1 MNKFRGIGKTAIL
14 AAAILIALTAV
25 RGVFATPSKEG
36 AYGMAL
42 VDFRVDKKSAAQ
54 NEEFTVSC
62 KVKNM
67 SLAQG
72 LSGGQ
77 FGAAFVDNNG
87 EIAEFVGF
95 TDNTETLAQGQTR
108 NLQFSC
114 FVPLDIKPGRYKL
127 RAVVRPGG
135 DEWRVITLSIENA
148 PPFINFTVTGAV
160 SDKKHGL
167 QELPFATDEDE
178 PQEQPQPSVLE
189 DEPQQEQQTQNF
201 VPVGIKTLPA
211 PMPSV
216 QDEKP
221 AQTQVENQSSETK
234 TASKDVRSN
243 EQIEKIR
250 AKYLEY
256 KPRTVKDIY
265 VDKPNTVK
273 PYSPGSLT
281 PEFLQN
287 GLNMLKFMRFLA
299 GLSEDVVY
307 TPELNDLA
315 QHGAVILAAN
325 GKITHTPSQPSDMD
339 ETFYKRAYKS
349 TKTAT
354 LYWSSAKQAT
364 LEAAVRGF
372 FDDSDRSNIDRL
384 GHRRWMLKPS
394 LKNVGFGCAVSS
406 AGTFIPIQ
414 VFDISGKE
422 KTDMPYVQYPAPGY
436 FPAAFFRP
444 TQAWSVNL
452 SPKVY
457 DLIRCKPNVKLT
469 CLDDG
474 RQWDFSLSD
483 TDKDGKYFNVDESVF
498 GRQYCIIFRPDSLG
512 SLDVNRRFKVE
523 ISGVVDKV
531 GKLLTIEY
539 EVEFFQDDVFGK

>member
-1 MNKFRGIGKTAIL
+1 LYLSAPIQAYRQRFGDSASKRRLCGNCAVEGFVQIGAFSLEFGGLINQIKLFVHKRRLNTNQFALPVVLFRV
-14 AAAILIALTAV
+14 LIDVLPESLDFLTAAPEFV
-25 RGVFATPSKEG
+25 E
-36 AYGMAL
+36 MAK
-42 VDFRVDKKSAAQ
+42 DY
-54 NEEFTVSC
+54 
-62 KVKNM
+62 
-67 SLAQG
+67 
-72 LSGGQ
+72 
-77 FGAAFVDNNG
+77 AAFVNRQRFG
-87 EIAEFVGF
+87 
-95 TDNTETLAQGQTR
+95 T
-108 NLQFSC
+108 
-114 FVPLDIKPGRYKL
+114 IKDFL
-127 RAVVRPGG
+127 TVRRTSR
-135 DEWRVITLSIENA
+135 EYHS
-148 PPFINFTVTGAV
+148 
-160 SDKKHGL
+160 KH
-167 QELPFATDEDE
+167 DY
-178 PQEQPQPSVLE
+178 QEQPQPSVLE